1 MQRKNINIVDKGYV
15 RKLEVTYNLELVITD
30 DLYYRQKEYWDNQGL
45 RIGDLNPNL
54 DTYHSH
60 FHIIMAVN
68 RSYFTN
74 RTYINQSEWLEL
86 WRESKRDYNIT
97 QADVRKVKKS
107 NDKSYL
113 EITKYTSK
121 KSDYLINQSVFDIF
135 YKTLSGRRLIVFNQL
150 LKRLII

>member
-1 MQRKNINIVDKGYV
+1 
-15 RKLEVTYNLELVITD
+15 
-30 DLYYRQKEYWDNQGL
+30 
-45 RIGDLNPNL
+45 
-54 DTYHSH
+54 
-60 FHIIMAVN
+60 MAVN